1 MLPIALRIVPL
12 GLAVAFAL
20 APAARADDGAVDHSF
35 GSGGVV
41 AQSLNTT
48 VGHPDDAGFR
58 RLIRQADGKLVAVG
72 FARFGQD
79 TRVLL
84 ARYTAD
90 GALDRS
96 FSGGLVLTDVPGAN
110 RDIARDV
117 LQLPDGRLI
126 VVGTAFGPAR
136 SDVFLARYLSN
147 GALDPAMGTGG
158 IAIDRALQDNTN
170 SFTDARANAAAL
182 LPGNRIAVAGSV
194 KASALVSSFLLAIY
208 DLDGHPLSRQSFSP
222 RLPAEAN
229 DVIADPDGKIVVA
242 GYAAD
247 GFEIARFFPNG
258 DLDHPQFTS
267 DTFGRGTFPDS
278 QARVPGATI
287 SRAEALARQPD
298 GRYVAVG
305 YATING
311 AARPALARFNRTGGL
326 DGGFGTGGMVTTLLP
341 GTGAYSDVAVQP
353 DGKILTAG
361 SSTVVGDSALAL
373 ARYLPDGRLDPTF
386 GGDGL
391 VLTRLNGSFDDA
403 AASVL
408 RLADGRLVAAGSD
421 TAFSFEHR
429 YLLIRY
435 GQAPSACPPLV
446 GCAVVTLLNPTTALV
461 VPDLTQPMK
470 IGALVRRV
478 AGHRL
483 IAVGRVPLGKRGAGA
498 RIRWNLRVNGHRLPH
513 GTYVVNVR
521 ALRGSKVVEV
531 GPPNRIVV
539 P

>member
-1 MLPIALRIVPL
+1 MLPLRILPL
-12 GLAVAFAL
+12 ALAAAVAL
-20 APAARADDGAVDHSF
+20 APAARADDGVVDHSF

-41 AQSLNTT
+41 TQSLNTT

-58 RLIRQADGKLVAVG
+58 RLIRQPDGKLVAVG

-96 FSGGLVLTDVPGAN
+96 FSGGLVLTDIPGAN

-117 LQLPDGRLI
+117 LALPDGRLI
-126 VVGTAFGPAR
+126 VVGTAFGPSR
-136 SDVFLARYLSN
+136 SDIFLARYLAN
-147 GALDPAMGTGG
+147 GALDPTMGSGG

-170 SFTDARANAAAL
+170 AFTDGRANAAAL

-194 KASALVSSFLLAIY
+194 KASALVNSFLLAIY
-208 DLDGHPLSRQSFSP
+208 DLDGHPLLRQSYSP
-222 RLPAEAN
+222 RLPAEAT

-242 GYAAD
+242 GNAAD

-278 QARVPGATI
+278 QARFPGATLA
-287 SRAEALARQPD
+287 RAEALTRQPD
-298 GRYVAVG
+298 GRYVTAG
-305 YATING
+305 FATIGG
-311 AARPALARFNRTGGL
+311 AARPALARFNHTGGL
-326 DGGFGTGGMVTTLLP
+326 DGSFGTGGMVTTLLP

-353 DGKILTAG
+353 DGKILAAG
-361 SSTVVGDSALAL
+361 SSTTDGSSALAL
-373 ARYLPDGRLDPTF
+373 ARYLPDGRLDTTF

-391 VLTRLNGSFDDA
+391 VLTRLDGSFDDA
-403 AASVL
+403 AASIL
-408 RLADGRLVAAGSD
+408 RLSDGRLVAAGSD

-435 GQAPSACPPLV
+435 GQAPSTCPPLL
-446 GCAVVTLLNPTTALV
+446 GCAVITLLNPTTALV
-461 VPDLTQPMK
+461 VPDLTQPTK
-470 IGALVRRV
+470 IGILVRRI

-483 IAVGRVPLGKRGAGA
+483 IDVGRVPLGVRHAGA
-498 RIRWNLRVNGHRLPH
+498 RIRWDLRVDGHRLVP
-513 GTYVVNVR
+513 GRYVVNVR
-521 ALRGSKVVEV
+521 ALRGQKVVEV
-531 GPPNRIVV
+531 GPPSRIVV
-539 P
+539 R

>member
-1 MLPIALRIVPL
+1 MHSSLRLVPL
-12 GLAVAFAL
+12 ALAAALAL
-20 APAARADDGAVDHSF
+20 APTARADDGVVDHSF

-41 AQSLNTT
+41 TQSLNTT

-58 RLIRQADGKLVAVG
+58 RLIRQPDGKLVAVG

-110 RDIARDV
+110 RDIAEDV
-117 LQLPDGRLI
+117 LPLPDGRLM
-126 VVGTAFGPAR
+126 VVGTAFGPTR
-136 SDVFLARYLSN
+136 SDIFLARYLST
-147 GALDPAMGTGG
+147 GALDPTLGSGG

-170 SFTDARANAAAL
+170 SFTDARTNAAAL
-182 LPGNRIAVAGSV
+182 LPGNRIAVAGSA
-194 KASALVSSFLLAIY
+194 KASALVPSFLLAIY
-208 DLDGHPLSRQSFSP
+208 DLDGRPLSRQSFSP

-242 GYAAD
+242 GYASD

-267 DTFGRGTFPDS
+267 NTFGRGTFPDS
-278 QARVPGATI
+278 QARFPGATRA
-287 SRAEALARQPD
+287 RAEALARQPD
-298 GRYVAVG
+298 GRYIAAG

-311 AARPALARFNRTGGL
+311 TARPALARFNRTGGL
-326 DGGFGTGGMVTTLLP
+326 DGGFGAGGLVTTLLP
-341 GTGAYSDVAVQP
+341 GTGAFADVTVQP
-353 DGKILTAG
+353 DGKILAAG
-361 SSTVVGDSALAL
+361 SSTVDGDSALAL
-373 ARYLPDGRLDPTF
+373 ARYLPDGRLDTTF

-391 VLTRLNGSFDDA
+391 VLTRLNDSFDDA

-408 RLADGRLVAAGSD
+408 RLSDGRLVAAGSD
-421 TAFSFEHR
+421 TAISSERR

-435 GQAPSACPPLV
+435 GQAPSTCPPLL
-446 GCAVVTLLNPTTALV
+446 GCAVITLINPTTALV

-470 IGALVRRV
+470 IGILVRRV

-483 IAVGRVPLGKRGAGA
+483 IGVGRVPLGVRRAGA
-498 RIRWNLRVNGHRLPH
+498 RIRWNLHVAGRRLPP
-513 GTYVVNVR
+513 GRYVVNVR

-531 GPPNRIVV
+531 GPPSRIVV
-539 P
+539 R